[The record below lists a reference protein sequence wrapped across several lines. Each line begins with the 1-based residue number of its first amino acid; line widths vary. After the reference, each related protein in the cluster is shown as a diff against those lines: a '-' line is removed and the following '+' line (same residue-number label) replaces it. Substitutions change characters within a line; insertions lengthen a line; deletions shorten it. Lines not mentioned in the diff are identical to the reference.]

1 MSSSDPK
8 TENATHSKP
17 LMNEPPSEKLGD
29 SSPELGDSN
38 SSEKLGDSSP
48 VWKDPVESKSPNEEE
63 KRDCGFC
70 VFMKE
75 GGCRESFT
83 AWEVCVEEAE
93 KNKEDI
99 KTKCMEVTSTLHKC
113 MDAHSDY
120 YQPILA
126 AERAAAEQVKK
137 EFEAAAE
144 KNKVEKEE
152 EEISEEEVAAR
163 KQAQG

>member
-8 TENATHSKP
+8 TENST
-17 LMNEPPSEKLGD
+17 EKLGD

-38 SSEKLGDSSP
+38 SSEKLGDSST
-48 VWKDPVESKSPNEEE
+48 VWKDPVESRGSYQPKEGGECS
-63 KRDCGFC
+63 FC
-70 VFMKE
+70 VFMKR

-83 AWEVCVEEAE
+83 AWEVCMEEAK

-99 KTKCMEVTSTLHKC
+99 FTKCVEVNSALFKC
-113 MDAHSDY
+113 MDAHSHY
-120 YQPILA
+120 YHRVLS
-126 AERAAAEQVKK
+126 AEKAAAEQVKK
-137 EFEAAAE
+137 EFEAE
-144 KNKVEKEE
+144 KNKE